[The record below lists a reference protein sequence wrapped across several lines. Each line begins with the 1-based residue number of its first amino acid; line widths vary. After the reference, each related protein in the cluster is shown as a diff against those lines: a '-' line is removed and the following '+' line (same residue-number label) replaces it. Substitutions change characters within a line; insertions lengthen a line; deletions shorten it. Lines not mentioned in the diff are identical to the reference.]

1 MNIIIGADLVP
12 TESNIELFEKGDI
25 DTLIGSELKD
35 ILHNADYR
43 IFNLEV
49 PLVNDSNPIK
59 KCGPNLIAPTKCV
72 SAYKAMEIDLLTLAN
87 NHILDQG
94 EKGLESSISTLKE
107 AGISYVGVGDSIN
120 EASRPRII
128 SCDGKK
134 IGIYACAEHEF
145 TIATS
150 TSAGANPVDFLETPD
165 DIADLKTQCDFVI
178 VLYHGGKEHYRY
190 PSPNLQKACRKL
202 VEKGADLVICQHSHC
217 IGCEE
222 EFENGTIIYGQGN
235 FLFDDDNSE
244 FWQTSLLISIDN
256 NFKVNYIPLVK
267 NDNTVRT
274 ADEENAKKIMEEYQF
289 RSEKIKDQAFVENEY
304 ERFAQDML
312 NHYLRVL
319 TGKKRT
325 LLSRIINKLTRGKW
339 EREFANRLSEKY
351 RLATLNVIECEPH
364 RELFIRGI
372 KGSYKG
378 R

>member
-25 DTLIGSELKD
+25 DTLIGRELKD
-35 ILHNADYR
+35 IIHNADYR

-49 PLVNDSNPIK
+49 PLVDEISPIK
-59 KCGPNLIAPTKCV
+59 KCGPNLIAPTKCI
-72 SAYKAMEIDLLTLAN
+72 SAYRTMGIDMLTLAN

-107 AGISYVGVGDSIN
+107 AGISYIGVGNSIK
-120 EASRPRII
+120 EASRPRMI

-165 DIADLKTQCDFVI
+165 DIADLKAQCDYVI

-190 PSPNLQKACRKL
+190 PSPNLQKVCRKL
-202 VEKGADLVICQHSHC
+202 VKKGADLVICQHSHC

-222 EFENGTIIYGQGN
+222 KYESATIVYGQGN
-235 FLFDDDNSE
+235 FLFDDDDDNE
-244 FWQTSLLISIDN
+244 YWQTSLLVSLDN
-256 NFKVNYIPLVK
+256 DFKVNYIPLVK
-267 NDNTVRT
+267 KDNTVRR
-274 ADEENAKKIMEEYQF
+274 ADDENAKKIMKEYQY
-289 RSEKIKDQAFVENEY
+289 RSELIKDQAFVENEY
-304 ERFAQDML
+304 KRFAKDML

-364 RELFIRGI
+364 RELFICGI
-372 KGSYKG
+372 KESYK
-378 R
+378 